1 MISGRRKSTD
11 RAVADTQRAH
21 QRTTLLGWGL
31 LAIVTY
37 AAFSG
42 GGSELLTQS
51 ITSAVAAVVV
61 ASSLL
66 VGPSLDRDATRR
78 VALQASLAV
87 LTLAGYATLQASRS
101 LPPGFEHEAWPMLRE
116 VVGPVRGAISVAPE
130 QTWSAISALAPGLV
144 FVAGLAATQ
153 RDEQAVTLL
162 RRLCY
167 VGAALAVFGF
177 IERIVWMRVRP
188 DADAGLVSTAVL
200 DATFINRNSAGTLL
214 GCATVLS
221 VAFLS
226 RHLCKV
232 SAGDLYRWIRG
243 LAPSDRS
250 ACLKV
255 GGFAALAA
263 ANFLGLMLT
272 QSRGAAGATL
282 LALLLFWV
290 LAGPTLKGSVPLM
303 DRVPVR
309 LRGLVTGTL
318 VIGALYFLLGERVEY
333 RLLATPDSSRWC
345 IAVSSL
351 AARRDN
357 WPFGAGFAAFADVF
371 PAYRDAE
378 CAGVGS
384 AFLEAHNSF
393 LEGAVGMG
401 LVFVVVC
408 ALAFAVLIPPLLQ
421 GLARRQRYRFVP
433 AAGLAVLLLVATH
446 SLVDFSTQ
454 VPGVS
459 YYVAVLLAACKRRS
473 KNPSVK

>member
-1 MISGRRKSTD
+1 
-11 RAVADTQRAH
+11 VADAHSAQQRATP
-21 QRTTLLGWGL
+21 QCWGL
-31 LAIVTY
+31 LTIVTY
-37 AAFSG
+37 AALSG

-51 ITSAVAAVVV
+51 ITTGVAAVFV

-66 VGPSLDRDATRR
+66 VGPPLEKDATRR
-78 VALQASLAV
+78 VALQASIAV
-87 LTLAGYATLQASRS
+87 LLLGGYATIQSLRS
-101 LPPGFEHEAWPMLRE
+101 LPSGFEHAAWPMLRD
-116 VVGPVRGAISVAPE
+116 VMGPVSGAMSVAPE
-130 QTWSAISALAPGLV
+130 QTWSAISALAPALV
-144 FVAGLAATQ
+144 FIAGLAATQ
-153 RDEQAVTLL
+153 RDEQALTLL

-177 IERIVWMRVRP
+177 VERIVWMRVRP
-188 DADAGLVSTAVL
+188 SDDSGLVSTAVL
-200 DATFINRNSAGTLL
+200 NASFINRNSAGTLL

-226 RHLCKV
+226 HHLRKV

-243 LAPSDRS
+243 LTPGDRS

-255 GGFAALAA
+255 AGFTALAA

-272 QSRGAAGATL
+272 QSRGASGATL

-290 LAGPTLKGSVPLM
+290 LAGPTWKGSVSLL
-303 DRVPVR
+303 DRVPAR
-309 LRGLVTGTL
+309 LRGLLTGAFL
-318 VIGALYFLLGERVEY
+318 IGALFFLLGERVEY

-345 IAVSSL
+345 VAVSSL
-351 AARRDN
+351 AALRDN

-378 CAGVGS
+378 CAGIGS

-393 LEGAVGMG
+393 LEGAIGMG
-401 LVFVVVC
+401 AVFVVVC
-408 ALAFAVLIPPLLQ
+408 VLAIAVLIHPLLQ

-433 AAGLAVLLLVATH
+433 AAGLAILLLIASH
-446 SLVDFSTQ
+446 SLVDFSIQ

-459 YYVAVLLAACKRRS
+459 YYVAVLLAACTSVALGRSEGYSGGRRAYS
-473 KNPSVK
+473 RR

>member
-1 MISGRRKSTD
+1 VTHAYI
-11 RAVADTQRAH
+11 AQQRATF
-21 QRTTLLGWGL
+21 QGWGL
-31 LAIVTY
+31 LTIVTY
-37 AAFSG
+37 SALSG

-51 ITSAVAAVVV
+51 ITSGVAAVFV

-66 VGPSLDRDATRR
+66 VGPSLDRDATWR
-78 VALQASLAV
+78 VALQASVAAIILGV
-87 LTLAGYATLQASRS
+87 YAAIQSLRS
-101 LPPGFEHEAWPMLRE
+101 SPSGFEHAAWPMLRE
-116 VVGPVRGAISVAPE
+116 VIGPVSGAMSVAPE
-130 QTWSAISALAPGLV
+130 QTWSAISALAPALV
-144 FVAGLAATQ
+144 FIAGLAATQ

-177 IERIVWMRVRP
+177 IERIVWMRMP
-188 DADAGLVSTAVL
+188 PGAEAGLVNSAVL
-200 DATFINRNSAGTLL
+200 DSTFINRNSAGTLL
-214 GCATVLS
+214 GCATVLC

-226 RHLCKV
+226 RHLHKIFA
-232 SAGDLYRWIRG
+232 SDLYRWMRG
-243 LAPSDRS
+243 LAPSARS
-250 ACLKV
+250 ACLSI

-290 LAGPTLKGSVPLM
+290 LAGPTWKGSVSLL
-303 DRVPVR
+303 DRVPAR
-309 LRGLVTGTL
+309 LRGLLTGTIVL
-318 VIGALYFLLGERVEY
+318 GALFFLLGERVEY

-345 IAVSSL
+345 VAVSSL
-351 AARRDN
+351 AALRDN

-393 LEGAVGMG
+393 LEGAIGMG
-401 LVFVVVC
+401 AVFVVVC
-408 ALAFAVLIPPLLQ
+408 VLAFAILVHPLLQ
-421 GLARRQRYRFVP
+421 GLSRRRRYRFVP
-433 AAGLAVLLLVATH
+433 AAGLAVLLLIATH
-446 SLVDFSTQ
+446 SLVDFSIQ

-459 YYVAVLLAACKRRS
+459 YYVAVLLAACISVALGRS
-473 KNPSVK
+473 EKNASA